1 MSLDGQDFMF
11 GLSISNLIV
20 KSYDGKLSM
29 KTKINKGSTFE
40 FVMDM
45 KLVKPK
51 SSSKDIAINQIES
64 SNL

>member
-1 MSLDGQDFMF
+1 MF

-20 KSYDGKLSM
+20 KRYDGNLTLKS
-29 KTKINKGSTFE
+29 KINRGSTFE

-51 SSSKDIAINQIES
+51 SSKEIAINQIES
-64 SNL
+64 

>member
-1 MSLDGQDFMF
+1 MF

-51 SSSKDIAINQIES
+51 SSKEIAINQIES
-64 SNL
+64 